1 MNRGTII
8 RKKQI
13 KYIDEND
20 YNRIFVI
27 SDLHGYYEL
36 FLKLCYNLKQNRS

>member
-1 MNRGTII
+1 MNRETTI

-13 KYIDEND
+13 KYINEND

-27 SDLHGYYEL
+27 SDLHGNYEL
-36 FLKLCYNLKQNRS
+36 FLKFIKKVKR